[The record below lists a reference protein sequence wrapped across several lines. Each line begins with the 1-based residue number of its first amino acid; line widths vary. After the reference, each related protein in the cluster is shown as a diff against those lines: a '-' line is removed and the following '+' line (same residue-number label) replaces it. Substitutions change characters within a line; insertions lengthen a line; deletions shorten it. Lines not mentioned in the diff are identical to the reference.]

1 MYGMIHK
8 AIRDMVKTVHGEQ
21 AWLSVLNESGAADGD
36 FLSLRSYNDEIAYN
50 LVGACSKI
58 LGAPAEACLEDFG
71 RFWILVTASEH
82 YGDMMRSYG
91 QDTFSLLGKMDEMH
105 ESIRAGLSPFVLGL
119 VLGLGE
125 FYSEPVSIAL
135 DKTENADVGEYSVFS
150 VTRGMAAGA

>member
-21 AWLSVLNESGAADGD
+21 AWQSVLSESGAADGD

-105 ESIRAGLSPFVLGL
+105 ERISS
-119 VLGLGE
+119 
-125 FYSEPVSIAL
+125 
-135 DKTENADVGEYSVFS
+135 TFS
-150 VTRGMAAGA
+150 GYKPPPL